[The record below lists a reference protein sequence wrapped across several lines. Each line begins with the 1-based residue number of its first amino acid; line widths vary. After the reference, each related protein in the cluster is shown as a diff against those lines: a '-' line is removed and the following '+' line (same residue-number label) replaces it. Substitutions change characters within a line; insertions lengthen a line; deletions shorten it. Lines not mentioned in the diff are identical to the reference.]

1 MNIYLCSL
9 LSKKN
14 SRFLNSHLKSLNR
27 IKIPNNCNLKIIFV
41 INPKIN
47 VTRNLLKNS
56 LDRIDYSIIKSIKD
70 NIPDSRNVFIK
81 FLKNKNVQYA
91 GFIDDDCLI
100 DKNWLSNMI
109 KFVGQSNCD
118 VVGGPQYHKVKD
130 EIFKKYY
137 DVLEPDRKHGQLVR
151 WVATNNCFF
160 SKKILSGPKVF
171 FDTELASVGGSDQ
184 LFFSKLNKKKFIIRW
199 NKKSFIT
206 ENFNSQREKKTWFFK
221 RNLRY
226 GYSGNLID
234 KKIYGK
240 IGLLVIFIKLL
251 YLIVGALFL
260 TFIPSR
266 KSYIKASFLLLRASG
281 RFIGFLNYKP
291 KKYI

>member
-1 MNIYLCSL
+1 MNIYICSL

-27 IKIPNNCNLKIIFV
+27 LKVPNNIKLKIIFV
-41 INPKIN
+41 VSPKIYMI
-47 VTRNLLKNS
+47 RNYLKSFLSN
-56 LDRIDYSIIKSIKD
+56 LDYSILESIRD
-70 NIPDSRNVFIK
+70 NIPDSRNIFLK
-81 FLKNKNVQYA
+81 FLKNKNVKYA

-100 DKNWLSNMI
+100 DKNWLLNMI
-109 KFVGQSNCD
+109 KFINQNHCD
-118 VVGGPQYHKVKD
+118 IVGGPQYHSIKD
-130 EIFKKYY
+130 KSFKDFY
-137 DVLEPDRKHGQLVR
+137 DILEPNHHHGQLVK

-160 SKKILSGPKVF
+160 SKKVFCKPRVF
-171 FDTELASVGGSDQ
+171 FDPKFARVGGSDQ

-206 ENFNSQREKKTWFFK
+206 ENFNPQREKKIWFFK

-240 IGLLVIFIKLL
+240 KGIIIILIKLF
-251 YLIVGALFL
+251 YLISAALFFIL
-260 TFIPSR
+260 IPSR
-266 KSYIKASFLLLRASG
+266 KNHIKASFFFQRASG
-281 RFIGFLNYKP
+281 RFIGLLNYKP